1 MHTSNNR
8 LTALLV
14 ASAAIVIMT
23 ASAHADLPVL
33 RTSSIRFNSGC
44 TSCGSPTQAAACNS
58 CASQPVAVAA
68 QPAFV
73 AQPIAVAAQ
82 STYVPLFRRRWT
94 WPTSL
99 TPSGLGFAP
108 ASACGT
114 CAPQVACQPVCQKV
128 CRYVPQTSYRT
139 TYCRQPVTVC
149 RAVQMRD
156 PCTGCPKTVMQRT
169 TAYRVVARRTPYTTY
184 RPVYTTVCSKPACSP
199 CATGAC
205 ASGTCSTGSC
215 ASGACGTGIAASGN
229 IPAQN
234 FKIEAK
240 KPTPAPAKA
249 KTNDVHE
256 MKEVPAAK
264 PNRSIPKASPA
275 SLPRLNN
282 PRDQVTQK
290 HPPVVKVAHH
300 EPIAPQRADDSG
312 WEAAR

>member
-1 MHTSNNR
+1 MLTSNNR

-14 ASAAIVIMT
+14 ASAAIVMMT
-23 ASAHADLPVL
+23 ASAYADLPVS
-33 RTSSIRFNSGC
+33 RTSSMRFTSGC
-44 TSCGSPTQAAACNS
+44 TLCGSPTPVAACSS

-68 QPAFV
+68 QPTFV

-99 TPSGLGFAP
+99 TPSGFGFAP

-128 CRYVPQTSYRT
+128 CRYVPQTCYRT

-149 RAVQMRD
+149 RAVQVCD
-156 PCTGCPKTVMQRT
+156 PCTGCTKTVMQRT
-169 TAYRVVARRTPYTTY
+169 TVYRVVARRTPYTTY
-184 RPVYTTVCSKPACSP
+184 RPVYTTVCSKPVCSP
-199 CATGAC
+199 C

-229 IPAQN
+229 IPAQR
-234 FKIEAK
+234 FKIETK
-240 KPTPAPAKA
+240 KPTTAPAEA

-256 MKEVPAAK
+256 MKDVPAAK
-264 PNRSIPKASPA
+264 PTRKAPKANPA

-290 HPPVVKVAHH
+290 RAPVVKVAHH